1 MADAPARDTAQD
13 PDQDPALAS
22 PPPTG
27 ESPARKQPIRDAATL
42 VLVRM
47 RGKTPEVLMGE
58 RSSGHIF
65 YPHHYVFPGG
75 RVDRSD
81 GYVTPATPLRPDV
94 LARLSAA
101 ATPRRAQ
108 ALALAAVR
116 ETFEEAGLVLGAEA
130 PRPSRAPKGWAPFY
144 ETGYGPALDG
154 LTYIY
159 RAVTP
164 PGRTRRFNA
173 RFFVADYERIVAKA
187 DIDED
192 ELLKLHWRDL
202 DSALDLKIRPITALV
217 LKEIKARLQDGSLY
231 DDRPVKWVKTG
242 LGAKRIAGVE

>member
-1 MADAPARDTAQD
+1 MADAPAQSKT
-13 PDQDPALAS
+13 DQKQK
-22 PPPTG
+22 
-27 ESPARKQPIRDAATL
+27 RQPIRDAATL

-47 RGKTPEVLMGE
+47 RGSTPEVLMGE
-58 RSSGHIF
+58 RSSGHVF

-81 GYVTPATPLRPDV
+81 GYVTPATPLREDV
-94 LARLSAA
+94 FARLTAS

-108 ALALAAVR
+108 SLALAAVR
-116 ETFEEAGLVLGAEA
+116 ETFEEAGLILGQKADA
-130 PRPSRAPKGWAPFY
+130 PKRAPKGWGPFY
-144 ETGYGPALDG
+144 ETGFGPALDG

-164 PGRTRRFNA
+164 PDRPRRFNA
-173 RFFVADYERIVAKA
+173 RFFAADYERVAGTA

-202 DSALDLKIRPITALV
+202 DSALELKIRPITAIV
-217 LKEIKARLQDGSLY
+217 LKEIKARLIDGSLY
-231 DDRPVKWVKTG
+231 DDRPVKWVKTVNN
-242 LGAKRIAGVE
+242 KRVTGVE

>member
-1 MADAPARDTAQD
+1 MADAPTSD
-13 PDQDPALAS
+13 S
-22 PPPTG
+22 
-27 ESPARKQPIRDAATL
+27 ARKQPIHDAATL

-58 RSSGHIF
+58 RSSGHVF

-81 GYVTPATPLRPDV
+81 GYVTPASDLRDDV
-94 LARLSAA
+94 MGRLTAS
-101 ATPRRAQ
+101 ATPRRAR

-116 ETFEEAGLVLGAEA
+116 ETYEEAGLVLGREA
-130 PRPSRAPKGWAPFY
+130 ARPARPPKGWAPFY
-144 ETGYGPALDG
+144 ETGYGPALDR

-173 RFFVADYERIVAKA
+173 RFFVADYDAVAAEA
-187 DIDED
+187 DVDED
-192 ELLKLHWRDL
+192 ELLKLHWRDVQ
-202 DSALDLKIRPITALV
+202 SALDLKIRPITALV
-217 LKEIKARLQDGSLY
+217 LKEIAGRVRDGSLH
-231 DDRPVKWVKTG
+231 DDRPVKFVKTG
-242 LGAKRIAGVE
+242 LGGKRVSGEE

>member
-1 MADAPARDTAQD
+1 MSEAPDLERQ
-13 PDQDPALAS
+13 P
-22 PPPTG
+22 
-27 ESPARKQPIRDAATL
+27 PIRDAATL
-42 VLVRM
+42 VIVRQ
-47 RGKTPEVLMGE
+47 RADGPEVLMGE
-58 RSSGHIF
+58 RSSGHVF

-94 LARLSAA
+94 QARLQAT

-116 ETFEEAGLVLGAEA
+116 ETFEEAGLIIGARATA
-130 PRPSRAPKGWAPFY
+130 PKRAPKGWGPFY
-144 ETGYGPALDG
+144 DTGYGPALDG

-173 RFFVADYERIVAKA
+173 RFFVAEYERVAATA
-187 DIDED
+187 DVDQD

-202 DSALDLKIRPITALV
+202 DSALDLKIRPITAIV
-217 LKEIKARLQDGSLY
+217 LKEIKARLADGSLY
-231 DDRPVKWVKTG
+231 DDRPVKYVKTG
-242 LGAKRIAGVE
+242 PGGAKRVSGEE

>member
-1 MADAPARDTAQD
+1 MADAPASSKSD
-13 PDQDPALAS
+13 PSAPK
-22 PPPTG
+22 PP
-27 ESPARKQPIRDAATL
+27 RIRDAATL

-58 RSSGHIF
+58 RSSGHVF

-81 GYVTPATPLRPDV
+81 GYVSPATTLRPEV
-94 LARLSAA
+94 MTRLSRSAS
-101 ATPRRAQ
+101 PRRAQ

-116 ETFEEAGLVLGAEA
+116 ETFEEAGLILGASA
-130 PRPSRAPKGWAPFY
+130 DRPKRPPKGWGPFY
-144 ETGYGPALDG
+144 DTGYGPALDG

-164 PGRTRRFNA
+164 PGRPRRFNA
-173 RFFVADYERIVAKA
+173 RFFVADYEQVAATA
-187 DIDED
+187 DVDQD

-202 DSALDLKIRPITALV
+202 DSALDLKIRPITAIV
-217 LKEIKARLQDGSLY
+217 LKEIKQRLADGDLY
-231 DDRPVKWVKTG
+231 DDRPVKFVKTLRNQRVSG
-242 LGAKRIAGVE
+242 EE